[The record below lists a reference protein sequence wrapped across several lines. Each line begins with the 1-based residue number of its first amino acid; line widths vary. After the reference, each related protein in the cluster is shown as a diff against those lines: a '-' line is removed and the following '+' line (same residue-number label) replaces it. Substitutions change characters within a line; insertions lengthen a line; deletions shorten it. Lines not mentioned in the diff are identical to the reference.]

1 MSQQLADRISAA
13 LALDPGAPAIEYQ
26 GSWTSWQALADI
38 ASGVES
44 RLAAVGLDEGSAV
57 GLVLRNHPAMVGAM
71 LGVLLANG
79 CIVTINP
86 SHGDAGLASSIREL
100 RLPAM
105 VALPTDW
112 QRPGVADAAAGAMGL
127 RATIEPAGCQPVAG
141 LERPGPGPFREPADG
156 PDAVAVEMLTSGT
169 TGPPKRIPL
178 SYRSFEHTV
187 AAAGAHYSSDRS
199 PELRLR
205 SGVAIVASPLVHM
218 SGLFRT
224 LLNVCEG
231 RRIALLERFRVPDFV
246 DLVVRHRPRAV
257 SLVPS
262 ALAMVLDAGVAPEVF
277 ASVEVVTSGTAHLP
291 VDLQTAFEERY
302 DVAVLPSYGATEF
315 AGGVTGWNL
324 ALHRQWAKAKRGS
337 VGRPQRG
344 REIRIMS
351 VEDGTELPAG
361 EQGRIDVRT
370 TGGDWAQTTDL
381 GRVDADGFVFVDGRT
396 DDVIIRGGFKVT
408 PTDIVNVL
416 RTHPAVRDAGVTGL
430 SDDRLGQVPVAAV
443 ELVNG
448 ARATPEELLTYVRE
462 RVSRYQVPARLVV
475 VEELPRTPSL
485 KVSQPGV
492 RKLFEEV
499 QS

>member
-1 MSQQLADRISAA
+1 MSQQLADRIRAV

-26 GSWTSWQALADI
+26 GSWTTWQALADI

-44 RLAAVGLDEGSAV
+44 QLAAVGLDEGSAV

-79 CIVTINP
+79 CVVTINP

-100 RLPAM
+100 RLPAV
-105 VALPTDW
+105 VAVPTDW
-112 QRPGVADAAAGAMGL
+112 QRTGVFDAAAGAMGL
-127 RATIEPAGCQPVAG
+127 QVMTEAAACTTVAG
-141 LERPGPGPFREPADG
+141 LDNPGFGTFRNKTAG
-156 PDAVAVEMLTSGT
+156 IAVEMLTSGT

-178 SYRSFEHTV
+178 SYSSFESTI
-187 AAAGAHYSSDRS
+187 AAAGAHYSSGQR

-231 RRIALLERFRVPDFV
+231 RKIALLERFRVPDFV
-246 DLVVRHRPRAV
+246 ELVVRHRPRAV

-262 ALAMVLDAGVAPEVF
+262 ALSMVLDAGVAPEVF
-277 ASVEVVTSGTAHLP
+277 SSVEVVTSGTAHLP
-291 VDLQTAFEERY
+291 VDVQEEFEQRY
-302 DVAVLPSYGATEF
+302 GVAVLPSYGATEF
-315 AGGVTGWNL
+315 AGGVAGWNL
-324 ALHRQWAKAKRGS
+324 ALHREWAKTKRGS

-344 REIRIMS
+344 REIRVMS
-351 VEDGTELPAG
+351 LAGDSEMPAG

-370 TGGDWAQTTDL
+370 TGGDWVQTTDL
-381 GRVDADGFVFVDGRT
+381 GRVDDDGFVFIDGRI

-408 PTDIVNVL
+408 PAEIVAVL
-416 RTHPAVRDAGVTGL
+416 RSHPAVRDAGVAGL
-430 SDDRLGQVPVAAV
+430 PDERLGQVPVAAV
-443 ELVNG
+443 ELVHG
-448 ARATPEELLTYVRE
+448 SHVTSEDLLTYVRE
-462 RVSRYQVPARLVV
+462 RVSRYQVPARLVIV
-475 VEELPRTPSL
+475 DELPRTPSL

-492 RKLFEEV
+492 RELFEEV